1 MSEPSVLQVFVFR
14 DGAYV
19 GNEIFTEPEI
29 TIGRG
34 PGVDLALDDDRVG
47 EQHAVLAHER
57 GQATLLDLNSGFGSS
72 INRTAIQHS
81 YVTARDEIQIGGF
94 TLKIKFV
101 GQKPKFSARPAPA
114 PAPAPVDLSSH
125 AELPVDEIRHEMR
138 TEVVQT
144 GNPASAPAD
153 PRRQRQSKIPTAMVR
168 PPSAE
173 SIEDLISSELG
184 GITASLEISGS
195 DVVHARSVTTHEAP
209 KSPSK
214 GAPKGRTA
222 PASPMAP
229 AQSQRPAQSS
239 QPRPPG
245 PSTLAGLL
253 DEATVSMQNAQT
265 RPTIGE
271 QGGGFDTLESAL
283 DSAFL
288 GEAPVVQPAPTKTI
302 ERLPP
307 APLQSAPQVAQ
318 SPRASAP
325 KPAAAR
331 PDAGPTGPIA
341 LRPEPAAAHPAAA
354 HPAAAQTSAPSPFG
368 AAPVPHIHAAHDD
381 DDDHDDDGEEHDDD
395 IQPPFSLLKSLVQKA
410 DYPSAGA
417 ASLEVICFAKEDV
430 RNSTLLGRVGERYV
444 LGREIGRER
453 TPRAGHPG
461 LKLARIT
468 KIGEAV
474 IEFPSSAEGMI
485 LEGDKRIGLDQL
497 KIPQNAV
504 SKKGDVF
511 RVTLS
516 TKANATLTIGDVGF
530 HLRFVRPPP
539 VNQLAHDRSSA
550 FDASILK
557 AMASSVVV
565 HLLTLAVVAMSSPG
579 VTYSEVKEQWAEV
592 PKEDIRDVEVPPEPP
607 PPPEPEP
614 EPEPEKPEEVTE
626 DQPEPEPEPETPK
639 PKKRDRV
646 ADRGEPKGVPK
657 EEVKNAGVL
666 GAMGKLNLAAPGKK
680 SMVQAVS
687 NIDAVKAPGGSN
699 FRVGALVG
707 KTPSSEVSVGGGGGG
722 GPLLTKGGAAL
733 LAGGTGFATIGK
745 RTGTKVRGTVSKVN
759 ATGLVAKG
767 SISREEVAAVI
778 NKHLSE
784 IQYCYEKTLLKE
796 PGLKGK
802 LMIEWVINVDG
813 SVGKVKQQSSTLA
826 NPQVASC
833 IMSSLK
839 RWTFPKPRGGIVV
852 VSYPFIF
859 SSV

>member
-34 PGVDLALDDDRVG
+34 PGVDLALDDDQVAP
-47 EQHAVLAHER
+47 QHAVLAHER

-114 PAPAPVDLSSH
+114 PAPAPADLSSH

-144 GNPASAPAD
+144 GNPAAAPSD

-168 PPSAE
+168 APSAE

-195 DVVHARSVTTHEAP
+195 DVVHARSVTTNEAP
-209 KSPSK
+209 KSPGKSA
-214 GAPKGRTA
+214 APKGKSAPVPTA
-222 PASPMAP
+222 PQ
-229 AQSQRPAQSS
+229 QSQRPAQSS

-265 RPTIGE
+265 RPTIGD
-271 QGGGFDTLESAL
+271 QGGGGFDTLESAL

-288 GEAPVVQPAPTKTI
+288 GEAPVVQPVPTKTI

-307 APLQSAPQVAQ
+307 APLQSAPQVSQ

-325 KPAAAR
+325 KPAAVL
-331 PDAGPTGPIA
+331 PDGGPTGPIA
-341 LRPEPAAAHPAAA
+341 LRPDPAV
-354 HPAAAQTSAPSPFG
+354 AQTSAPSPFG
-368 AAPVPHIHAAHDD
+368 AAPVQHHTPAHDD
-381 DDDHDDDGEEHDDD
+381 DDDHDDDGQEHDDD
-395 IQPPFSLLKSLVQKA
+395 IQPPFSLLKTMVQKA
-410 DYPSAGA
+410 DYPSGGA

-430 RNSTLLGRVGERYV
+430 RSSTLLGRVGERYV
-444 LGREIGRER
+444 LGREVGRER
-453 TPRAGHPG
+453 APRAGHPG

-485 LEGDKRIGLDQL
+485 LDGDKRIGLDQL
-497 KIPQNAV
+497 KVPQNAV

-516 TKANATLTIGDVGF
+516 TKANATMTIGDVGF

-539 VNQLAHDRSSA
+539 VNQLAHDKSSA

-557 AMASSVVV
+557 AMGSSVVA
-565 HLLTLAVVAMSSPG
+565 HLLILAVVAMSSPG
-579 VTYSEVKEQWAEV
+579 VSYSEVKEQWAEV
-592 PKEDIRDVEVPPEPP
+592 PKEDIRDVEVPPEP

-745 RTGTKVRGTVSKVN
+745 RSGTKVRGTVNKVN

-813 SVGKVKQQSSTLA
+813 SVGKVKQQSSTLSNA
-826 NPQVASC
+826 QVASC